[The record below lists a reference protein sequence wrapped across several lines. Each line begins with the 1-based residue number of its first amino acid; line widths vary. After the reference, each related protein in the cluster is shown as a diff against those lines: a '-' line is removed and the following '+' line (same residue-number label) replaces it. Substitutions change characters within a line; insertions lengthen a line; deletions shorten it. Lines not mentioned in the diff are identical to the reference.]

1 MYTVKMDI
9 SDWSNDESVTIETG
23 DFDKVQIIQEF
34 IELQKEYGW
43 AVDYEVVVHED
54 ASEDEEDF
62 SEEVDGI
69 DEELVEDDEP
79 VTVSTYLI
87 TKIQD

>member
-1 MYTVKMDI
+1 MYTVKIDI
-9 SDWSNDESVTIETG
+9 SDWGNDEFLTLETG

-34 IELQKEYGW
+34 IEFQKEYGW
-43 AVDYEVVVHED
+43 AVDYEAVVHED

-79 VTVSTYLI
+79 VTVSTYII
-87 TKIQD
+87 TKVEE